1 MLNPFTRQPITLSLL
16 PCFALGT
23 LGWLSAA
30 HGQANVTV
38 TAGTAVANSGVTTS
52 VNGSTTATFNEITP
66 ASFYGTNGT
75 SANPTSSYTSPTT
88 LTNASTY
95 GTVTIAGITP
105 ATASAVGSFVSGS
118 SSGAYGTPTNDTS
131 TYVAIGGSAR
141 PGPLTLTFSNAGTN
155 YFGLDW
161 ASPDSYNSVMLTFA
175 NGATAT
181 YTPGTTNGGFNLAA
195 NASDS
200 FVNFY
205 STTPSNAITQVQLSS
220 SSAAFELDNVAFG
233 VVPEPA
239 TWLGGLGLVG
249 AAGLTLRRR
258 SCVRA

>member
-181 YTPGTTNGGFNLAA
+181 YTPGTTNGG
-195 NASDS
+195 
-200 FVNFY
+200 
-205 STTPSNAITQVQLSS
+205 VQSGRERERLVRQFLFHHPEQRHHPGPIIL
-220 SSAAFELDNVAFG
+220 FEC
-233 VVPEPA
+233 
-239 TWLGGLGLVG
+239 GLRVG
-249 AAGLTLRRR
+249 QRCLRRGAGTGHLAG
-258 SCVRA
+258 RARAGRGGGG